1 MTRHENTDILKVVS
15 LITGVSIDEIKS
27 KNRNG
32 EFVSARHIYSYAVSK
47 YGTQIGAGILIN
59 RDRTTIS
66 YGKKQIEKYLSN
78 KKEIELRK
86 TVESI
91 LSTLEAYVFQRP
103 CVRFGRC
110 KYQNGFKIP
119 DEEIDPNRQ
128 CKQDYGRTVSNDNK
142 PGSAAPVY
150 QDSEV
155 Q

>member
-27 KNRNG
+27 KSKIG
-32 EFVSARHIYSYAVSK
+32 EYVTARHIYAYAVSK
-47 YGTQIGAGILIN
+47 YGTQLNAGELIN
-59 RDRTTIS
+59 RDRTSII
-66 YGKKQIEKYLSN
+66 YGKRKIGEFLSN
-78 KKEIELRK
+78 KNEIELRK
-86 TVESI
+86 SVESI

-128 CKQDYGRTVSNDNK
+128 SKQDHGRTVSNDNK
-142 PGSAAPVY
+142 PGSATPVY
-150 QDSEV
+150 QDS
-155 Q
+155 